1 MAVKVNKV
9 FVGAVIGGVVA
20 LAGVLAFVAV
30 YSQRRT
36 PAQHYAA
43 AGEALAR
50 AEAAQQQGNRAEAQK
65 AISSAVISAGKAVNR
80 ERMNVEY
87 LRRWEQALERYA
99 PERDYQVQFIE
110 QYVFGVLKGLAEAL
124 PGDLEAQRKF
134 IWTRMRPMMWAGTS
148 TAEWTSMAQAVSDAM
163 GRLTGEGKGEEAR
176 KLVRYRGIA
185 RAFIAINAA
194 TQRPQDV
201 EAARRDLRDALE
213 VDPGDALAAA
223 MLMQLDHNV
232 AMRER
237 ARGTDPQ
244 EETIREIV
252 RFGEDWVARH
262 GPDPAVVR
270 MITMIEMSE
279 EAVARGGVAVAV
291 AQLQAAHQPRAR
303 RMLDCLK
310 AWDPARTD
318 VQMAWD
324 MIIRSMATG
333 VPGGLEDAE
342 LILARLAEAQ
352 PLNPL
357 VPLYRAQLIQTTRLE
372 EALERFEQVAGLPNP
387 PLSFEGMQMPL
398 VKLEAARS
406 QVFLAVAL
414 FERERNAGR
423 PEQAQAWMKRA
434 KEYRDRFAA
443 LAVDDANA
451 LRLIDGVLALSENRL
466 VEGRKLLTEYNAR
479 LQRPDRRASL
489 WLAQAHVRSGAAGLA
504 EQELR
509 RLVDSQQGDWQ
520 VFDMLGELL
529 LQRNDAQGALAM
541 TETALTLNPGEPR
554 LLERRRIILDAMAGT
569 RAESPLIRDL
579 ATIQE
584 RLNQRP
590 PDLEGA
596 LALTRQA
603 AERARDATSRFA
615 IANYLLQLGA
625 REEARRLVET
635 GLAEAPGD
643 PRLTQLKRALDLPV
657 TPEGFRQLVESGAG
671 TPEQKALSKF
681 VIGRQYG
688 WADFMTEGLEEL
700 RRANPNHTLVLSQD
714 FDDAIAAER
723 WDKAAELVR
732 RAAEHNADTVDGL
745 LFRTQLALA
754 RRQLDEAHS
763 GVLQILSKNPFEPA
777 FWRLRA
783 EIHAQRNEPREA
795 VDAMRKALEIRPE
808 DPVSHEMLLDM
819 RLRFQQPM
827 EALEVAREGRRYA
840 SGSPSFI
847 EKWLRLEYQYGDQNL
862 AIETRRAIFAQRP
875 EWRDNGVQLLAML
888 LRSRQIEGAEQ
899 VLAELSKQPPGA
911 EALDLLPARV
921 SIAQIRGDEA
931 GARAMVEAA
940 FAAQPAERRTWAFF
954 TDLAISLQMVG
965 QTPSAILVAE
975 AGRPHQSRAM
985 EVDRLLGDLYSAAGD
1000 PSRAAQ
1006 AYQRALEAGGEDPDG
1021 RLFLALASARL
1032 MSGNSAQTESML
1044 ASAAM
1049 GGWSEE
1055 AQLRAR
1061 LLQVEALA
1069 LQQKFDQAR
1078 RILDE
1083 LVERWP
1089 RAAMAWFKRGQLDMY
1104 DVSKAAR
1111 VKADLAR
1118 AVELEPG
1125 FLLARRQLALM
1136 RMRDGDSEGAVAT
1149 MRAGVDLD
1157 PGNVEARLMLVEL
1170 LRGLRR
1176 ETEALAA
1183 VEQAMQT
1190 SRDPRWP
1197 RMAAEMYT
1205 AQGDLRRARDN
1216 WEKVWELSRSPM
1228 AALQFV
1234 DVLLS
1239 MQPPE
1244 VVKAATVLADP
1255 TLQTEERVQLLMA
1268 RARVARLDRRDRDF
1282 RRDLDNAF
1290 QLAWTIPDTGLALQA
1305 VGIFFAELPKVIPNP
1320 AERLRYLREA
1330 QATASSSGPVRV
1342 FFGRELLAGPVT
1354 AEEGRLV
1361 VRELLASGDG
1371 AVRSAAARVLGEWH
1385 YARREFAEAVEH
1397 WKIGLAV
1404 TPDDPQLLNNI
1415 GYVTSK
1421 HLGRHEEAL
1430 PLVERAAQLAS
1441 GNASI
1446 LDSLGLVYM
1455 KLGRHADAE
1464 RVLTSALEV
1473 ASTAVER
1480 VPALIHLALLHLEMN
1495 RPERVEGL
1503 LKEAEALMARDTRL
1517 AETYADE
1524 LRLARARAQSPN

>member
-9 FVGAVIGGVVA
+9 FVGAVIGGVVL
-20 LAGVLAFVAV
+20 LAGGLAFVAV
-30 YSQRRT
+30 NSQRRT

-43 AGEALAR
+43 SGEALAR
-50 AEAAQQQGNRAEAQK
+50 AESALQQGNRQEAQK
-65 AISSAVISAGKAVNR
+65 AFASAVISAGKAVNR
-80 ERMNVEY
+80 ERLNVEY

-110 QYVFGVLKGLAEAL
+110 QYVFGALKGLADAL

-134 IWTRMRPMMWAGTS
+134 IWTRMRPMMWSGTS
-148 TAEWTSMAQAVSDAM
+148 TPEWTSMAQAVSDAM
-163 GRLTGEGKGEEAR
+163 GRLTGEGKAAEAR
-176 KLVRYRGIA
+176 QLVRYRGIA

-194 TQRPQDV
+194 TQRQQDV
-201 EAARRDLRDALE
+201 DAARRDLRDALE
-213 VDPGDALAAA
+213 IDPGDALAAA
-223 MLMQLDHNV
+223 MLIQLDHNV
-232 AMRER
+232 ATRER

-244 EETIREIV
+244 DEVIRDIV

-262 GPDPAVVR
+262 GPDPTVVR
-270 MITMIEMSE
+270 MIVMIEMNE
-279 EAVARGGVAVAV
+279 EMVARGGASAAVS
-291 AQLQAAHQPRAR
+291 QIQASHQPLAR
-303 RMLDCLK
+303 RMLDSLK
-310 AWDPARTD
+310 AADPAKIE
-318 VQMAWD
+318 VQTAWD
-324 MIIRSMATG
+324 MIIRSVATG
-333 VPGGLEDAE
+333 VPNGLEDAE
-342 LILARLAEAQ
+342 EILSRLAAAQ

-357 VPLYRAQLIQTTRLE
+357 VPLYRAQLIQSTRLE
-372 EALERFEQVAGLPNP
+372 EAVERFEQVADLPYP
-387 PLSFEGMQMPL
+387 PLSFEGMQMPI

-423 PEQAQAWMKRA
+423 LEQSQAWMKRA
-434 KEYRDRFAA
+434 KEFRDRFAS

-466 VEGRKLLTEYNAR
+466 VEGRKLLTEYNSR
-479 LQRPDRRASL
+479 LQRPDRRASI
-489 WLAQAHVRSGAAGLA
+489 WLAQAHMRSGAAGLA

-509 RLVDSQQGDWQ
+509 RLVDTQQGDWQ
-520 VFDMLGELL
+520 VFDMLSELM

-541 TETALTLNPGEPR
+541 TETALQLNPGEPR
-554 LLERRRIILDAMAGT
+554 LQERRRIILDAMAGT

-590 PDLEGA
+590 PDVDGA

-603 AERARDATSRFA
+603 AERATDATSRFA

-625 REEARRLVET
+625 RDEARRLVEA
-635 GLAEAPGD
+635 GLADAPGD
-643 PRLTQLKRALDLPV
+643 ARLSQLKRALDLPL
-657 TPEGFRQLVESGAG
+657 TPEGFRQLVESGTG
-671 TPEQKALSKF
+671 SPEQKALSKF

-688 WADFMTEGLEEL
+688 WADFMNEGLEDL
-700 RRANPNHTLVLSQD
+700 RKANPNHTIVISQD
-714 FDDAIAAER
+714 FDDAVIAEQ
-723 WDKAAELVR
+723 WDKASELVR
-732 RAAEHNADTVDGL
+732 RASEHNADTVDGM

-754 RRQLDEAHS
+754 RRQLDEALT
-763 GVLQILSKNPFEPA
+763 GALQILAKNPFEPA

-783 EIHAQRNEPREA
+783 EIHAQRNETREA
-795 VDAMRKALEIRPE
+795 VDAMRKALEIRTE
-808 DPVSHEMLLDM
+808 DPISHEMLMDL
-819 RLRFQQPM
+819 RLRFQQPL
-827 EALEVAREGRRYA
+827 EALDVAREGRRYA

-847 EKWLRLEYQYGDQNL
+847 EKWLRLEYQFGDQNL

-875 EWRDNGVQLLAML
+875 EWRANGVQLLAML
-888 LRSRQIEGAEQ
+888 LRARQVESAEQ

-911 EALDLLPARV
+911 DALDLLPARV

-931 GARAMVEAA
+931 RALAMVETA
-940 FAAQPAERRTWAFF
+940 FAAQPTERRTGEFHA
-954 TDLAISLQMVG
+954 DLAISLQMVG
-965 QTPSAILVAE
+965 QTPAAILVAE
-975 AGRPHQSRAM
+975 AGRPHQTRAM

-1000 PSRAAQ
+1000 AERAAQ

-1021 RLFLALASARL
+1021 RLFLALASAR
-1032 MSGNSAQTESML
+1032 MVSGNPAQTESML

-1049 GGWSEE
+1049 STWSEDS
-1055 AQLRAR
+1055 QLRAR
-1061 LLQVEALA
+1061 LLLVEALA
-1069 LQQKFDQAR
+1069 VQQKMDQAR

-1104 DVSKAAR
+1104 DVTRAAR
-1111 VKADLAR
+1111 VKMDFAR

-1176 ETEALAA
+1176 DTEALAA

-1190 SRDPRWP
+1190 SRDARWP
-1197 RMAAEMYT
+1197 RMAAEMYA

-1234 DVLLS
+1234 DVLLT

-1290 QLAWTIPDTGLALQA
+1290 QLSWTIPDTALALQA
-1305 VGIFFAELPKVIPNP
+1305 VGIFFGELPKVIPNP
-1320 AERLRYLREA
+1320 AERLRYVREA
-1330 QATASSSGPVRV
+1330 QATASQSGPVRV
-1342 FFGRELLAGPVT
+1342 FFGRELLAGIGT
-1354 AEEGRLV
+1354 TDEGRQV
-1361 VRELLASGDG
+1361 VRELLASSDG
-1371 AVRSAAARVLGEWH
+1371 AVRAAAARVLGDWH
-1385 YARREFAEAVEH
+1385 YARREYAESVEH
-1397 WKIGLAV
+1397 WKVGLAV
-1404 TPDDPQLLNNI
+1404 SQDDPQLLNNI

-1421 HLGRHEEAL
+1421 HMGRHEEAL
-1430 PLVERAAQLAS
+1430 PLVERAAQLAPA
-1441 GNASI
+1441 NASI
-1446 LDSLGLVYM
+1446 LDSLGVVYM
-1455 KLGRHADAE
+1455 KLGRHSDAE

-1473 ASTAVER
+1473 ASAAGER
-1480 VPALIHLALLHLEMN
+1480 VPALIHLALLQLEMN
-1495 RPERVEGL
+1495 KPERVEGL
-1503 LKEAEALMARDTRL
+1503 LKEAESLMARDARL
-1517 AETYADE
+1517 TETYAEE
-1524 LRLARARAQSPN
+1524 LRLARSRVQSPN